1 MNFKLQ
7 TRAASAM
14 DLNSLYERVKK
25 EQVPYDKWQ
34 EWLSQRVKEATGGV
48 GEDPEDARGF

>member
-1 MNFKLQ
+1 
-7 TRAASAM
+7 M